1 MLVGVDVGGTFTDMI
16 AVEGPPWRVRISKV
30 PSTPQNQAGGVL
42 AALEEIEVEPSAVEA
57 LVHGTTVATN
67 ALLERKGAV
76 VGVITTRGFRDTLEL
91 ARRTRPKPYG
101 LGGTFEPLVPRQ
113 LRLEVTERIDASGR
127 EIDPVDLD
135 EVRGAVRAL
144 EALGAEALVI
154 HFLHSYVDDAHERA
168 AGAVARALWPNRY
181 VTVGS
186 AVLPEHREF
195 ERAST
200 AAINAYVQPQID
212 RYLRQLASELSA
224 RGLRSQLKIMQGNGG
239 IMTVSF
245 AVDYAVNTLMS
256 GPAAGVMAAAHTGS
270 IAGYPNIISCDMG
283 GTSFDVAVV
292 RNGEPSSSADLEM
305 GYSLPVRVPMIDIH
319 TIGAGGGS
327 IAHLNTAGILEVGP
341 ASAGAVPG
349 PIAFRRGGREPTVTD
364 ANVLL
369 GRLNPVDLLGVEG
382 APDIGLIERT
392 FEEKIGRVLRL
403 SAIDVA
409 AAILRVANDVMAGAI
424 RFVTLS
430 RGYDPRDF
438 ALFAFGGAGPLHACA
453 LARELSIP
461 VVLVPPRPGITS
473 AIGCLVADARHDF
486 VKTVNSALETA
497 NLDDLSQILRLQEEQ
512 GRDLLAAQGIEPSA
526 IAIQRTADM
535 QYAGQSHV
543 LNIDLPPRLGTREA
557 IQEAFDAA
565 YRARFS
571 AELPHSPSIVVSL
584 RTAAFGARPKFPPEA
599 LNLCQDAGTP
609 LTPAGLRSVWFDG
622 TFHETPVYFRDQ
634 IASGTAVTGP
644 AIVEQLDTTIVI
656 EPGDRAHT
664 DRFGNL
670 LITLRESS

>member
-16 AVEGPPWRVRISKV
+16 GVEGPPWRVRISKV
-30 PSTPQNQAGGVL
+30 PSTPRNQAGGVL

-101 LGGTFEPLVPRQ
+101 LGGVFEPLVPRQ
-113 LRLEVTERIDASGR
+113 LRLEVTERIDARGR

-135 EVRGAVRAL
+135 EVRGAVQAL

-154 HFLHSYVDDAHERA
+154 HFLHSYIDDDHERA

-256 GPAAGVMAAAHTGS
+256 GPAAGVMAAAYTGS

-512 GRDLLAAQGIEPSA
+512 GRDLLAAQGIEPSV
-526 IAIQRTADM
+526 ITIQRTADM

-543 LNIDLPPRLGTREA
+543 LNIDLPPQLATREA

-571 AELPHSPSIVVSL
+571 AESPHSPSIVVSL

-609 LTPAGLRSVWFDG
+609 LTPAGSRSVWFDG

-634 IASGTAVTGP
+634 LASGTAVTGP

-656 EPGDRAHT
+656 EPGDQAHT